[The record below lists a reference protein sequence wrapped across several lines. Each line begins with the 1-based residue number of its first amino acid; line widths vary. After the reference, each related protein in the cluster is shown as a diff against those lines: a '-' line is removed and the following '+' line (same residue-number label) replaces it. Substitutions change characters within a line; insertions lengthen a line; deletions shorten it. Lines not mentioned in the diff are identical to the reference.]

1 MNIKHNPVEFT
12 ITISQFSKASV
23 GDQET
28 TTQKRYEMLKNIYN

>member
-12 ITISQFSKASV
+12 IIISQFSKASV
-23 GDQET
+23 GNQET